1 MNAKLHNLN
10 ELSKLLEDKDAVSRE
25 LLSLSGKFQLGRIAR
40 EAGFKKE
47 KGDSIQ
53 YAPGLSSAHQNM
65 RDKRIPFLQVQFLW
79 SVGQHHRQELLLS
92 LHQQ

>member
-47 KGDSIQ
+47 KGITVCSWFIFCSSE
-53 YAPGLSSAHQNM
+53 YA
-65 RDKRIPFLQVQFLW
+65 R
-79 SVGQHHRQELLLS
+79 
-92 LHQQ
+92 